1 MILEFRVGNFRSIR
15 DEMLISFI
23 ASKDK
28 KLSEQNLIS
37 TGLTGISHS
46 LKSLAIYG
54 ANASGKST
62 LLSAFAY
69 MRSVIAES
77 ATMLQLGQTFNI
89 QPFKLDNAFVSKPS
103 FFEITF
109 LYGGVRHQYGF
120 EITPEK
126 IVDEWLLVYK
136 TAKPQQWFR
145 RFYDEKVGV
154 YEYEFSSHL
163 SGARKVWQ
171 ESTRPNALFLST
183 AAQLN
188 SEQLGPIF
196 RWLAEQVVYF
206 NAGFNPAPDYT
217 TLLLQTDHGR
227 KSVRDFLASADI
239 SIDEITSTLQK
250 GVTQNIVFGPEGTKV
265 SAEEREIVTPKFIHK
280 TASGSASFELHE
292 ESGGTQRL
300 YTLAAPIFDV
310 LNQGKILIVDE
321 LDSSLH
327 PLLVRSLIK
336 LFNNK
341 DTNPKNAQLL
351 FTTHDT
357 SLLDKSLFRK
367 DQIWFIEKNK
377 EQASTLTSLADFSPR
392 ETEAWEKGYLIGRYG
407 AIPFIDG
414 DLSFTKSE
422 VLP

>member
-15 DEMLISFI
+15 DEVLISFV

-28 KLSEQNLIS
+28 KLSAQNVIS
-37 TGLTGISHS
+37 TGLTGITHA
-46 LKSLAIYG
+46 LKSLAVYG

-62 LLSAFAY
+62 LLSALAY

-89 QPFKLDNAFVSKPS
+89 QTFKLDDEFSSKPS
-103 FFEITF
+103 LFEITF
-109 LYGGVRHQYGF
+109 LFGGIRHQYGF
-120 EITPEK
+120 EITSEK

-145 RFYDEKVGV
+145 RFFDDEVGA

-163 SGARKVWQ
+163 TGPRKVWQ

-188 SEQLGPIF
+188 SELLGPIF
-196 RWLAEQVVYF
+196 RWLAEQIIYF
-206 NAGFNPAPDYT
+206 NAGFNLPHDYT
-217 TLLLQTDHGR
+217 TSLLQTDQGR

-239 SIDEITSTLQK
+239 SIDEITSSVQK
-250 GVTQNIVFGPEGTKV
+250 GITQNVVFGPEGTKV
-265 SAEEREIVTPKFIHK
+265 STEEKEIVTPKFIHK
-280 TASGSASFELHE
+280 TTNGSASFELHE

-310 LNQGKILIVDE
+310 LNQGKVLIVDE

-327 PLLVRSLIK
+327 PILVRSLIK
-336 LFNNK
+336 LFNNQE
-341 DTNPKNAQLL
+341 TNPKNAQLL
-351 FTTHDT
+351 FSTHDT

-377 EQASTLTSLADFSPR
+377 EQASTLSSLADFSPR

-414 DLSFTKSE
+414 DLSFAKFE
-422 VLP
+422 